1 MALGEPVAGGAEVAR
16 GDKAGSDVRFALRC
30 ISFLLVFLSFITA
43 CDVKLDLQMW
53 RTCLT
58 GLWCGQSFI
67 VFVSSA
73 WSLGKLTY

>member
-16 GDKAGSDVRFALRC
+16 GDKAGSDVRFCSAVHF
-30 ISFLLVFLSFITA
+30 FLAFITA